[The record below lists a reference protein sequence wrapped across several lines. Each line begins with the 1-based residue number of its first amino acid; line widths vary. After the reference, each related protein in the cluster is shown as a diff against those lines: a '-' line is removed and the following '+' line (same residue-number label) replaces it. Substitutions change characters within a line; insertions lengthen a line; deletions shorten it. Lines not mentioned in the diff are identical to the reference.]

1 MRTLGLDWGEVRVG
15 AAISDPDGKIAF
27 PLEKVLDATEA
38 PDEIKNIVI
47 DLGVEKI
54 IIGMPKNLSGQETPS
69 TKKVE
74 EFVKNLKERV
84 ACKLEMVDERFTS
97 VEAGKKLSD
106 SGMNEQK
113 QRIIKDNIAAQI
125 MLQQYLDTVIN

>member
-1 MRTLGLDWGEVRVG
+1 VRILGIDWGDVRVG

-27 PLEKVLDATEA
+27 PMEKVLDAGTA
-38 PDEIKNIVI
+38 PDEIKKIVF

-54 IIGMPKNLSGQETPS
+54 IIGMPKNLSGQENES

-74 EFVKNLKERV
+74 AFVESLKERV
-84 ACKLEMVDERFTS
+84 ACKLELIDERFTS
-97 VEAGKKLSD
+97 VEAGNKLSD
-106 SGMNEQK
+106 SGMSQEK

-125 MLQQYLDTVIN
+125 MLQQYLDTNK